1 MIGKT
6 KDRPFETKTIKL
18 PLSESQLS
26 RLLKRVTVDPSVCH
40 GEPCIRGMRIMVS
53 TIINSLN
60 GGMSI
65 DEILLHYP
73 DLTRDDI
80 DAAVIHSRRK

>member
-6 KDRPFETKTIKL
+6 KDRPFEIKVAK
-18 PLSESQLS
+18 PQLSESQLS

-40 GEPCIRGMRIMVS
+40 GEPCIRGMRIMVN

-60 GGMSI
+60 GGMPI
-65 DEILLHYP
+65 DEILLRYP
-73 DLTRDDI
+73 DLTHDDI
-80 DAAVIHSRRK
+80 DAAVIYSRRK

>member
-6 KDRPFETKTIKL
+6 KNRPFESKATRL
-18 PLSESQLS
+18 QLSENQSS

-40 GEPCIRGMRIMVS
+40 GEPCIRGMRIMVN

-60 GGMSI
+60 GGMSVA
-65 DEILLHYP
+65 EILLRYP

-80 DAAVIHSRRK
+80 DAAAMYSRRK